1 MKLLLSLL
9 ILCFLQNC
17 SKDNMVV
24 FSKISEIKT
33 YKLETPPII
42 TWEKKFER
50 TYQGTIYRNEQN
62 VGLSFA
68 FTKNYSQGH
77 FYYKLNNEIEKGH
90 IILTGTNQEGYWFRW
105 NDKFA
110 KGSLQLREYTDGSL
124 RGIIY
129 IDDGTMLGKRLGEFK
144 GFKQ

>member
-17 SKDNMVV
+17 SKNNVVV

-33 YKLETPPII
+33 YKLQTPPII

-90 IILTGTNQEGYWFRW
+90 IILTGTNQ
-105 NDKFA
+105 
-110 KGSLQLREYTDGSL
+110 
-124 RGIIY
+124 
-129 IDDGTMLGKRLGEFK
+129 
-144 GFKQ
+144 